1 MELEGLICVGQTI
14 LFAVEKFSFDG
25 GSAEFYHVCTDG
37 ASIDWMFMDDFD
49 YVAGVNRVGMCSVL
63 SDVRVVSFVLMDN
76 HVHFVLHGT
85 MPKCKDF
92 IIRYKKLTGKLI
104 SSRYRIKGR
113 MRALPTEIIRIDSHE
128 RLLATIAYLD
138 RNPMVA
144 GWRKMPDE
152 YLWGVGRFL
161 FRDMLSDP
169 TCRRLDSFSRRE
181 QNNLLGTHQLMP
193 QNWLVDG
200 KGMIDPRCFVDVD
213 FLEKLFRT
221 PGRYLYFLSKKLE
234 GEIDS
239 FISTGSRTFLQD
251 RDLRGIVMK
260 LSQEHFGEGDVN
272 LLSVNSRL
280 LLARKLRYDYASTVK
295 QISRMLHLD
304 VELLKGFV

>member
-1 MELEGLICVGQTI
+1 MELEGLICAGLTI

-37 ASIDWMFMDDFD
+37 ASLDWMFMDDFD
-49 YVAGVNRVGMCSVL
+49 YVAGVNRVGICSVL
-63 SDVRVVSFVLMDN
+63 SDVRVISFMLMDN
-76 HVHFVLHGT
+76 HVHFVLEGT
-85 MPKCKDF
+85 MPVCKNF

-104 SSRYRIKGR
+104 SGRYGEKGKLR
-113 MRALPTEIIRIDSHE
+113 DLPTEIIRIDTHE

-144 GWRKMPDE
+144 GWRKMPYE

-161 FRDMLSDP
+161 FRNIPTDP
-169 TCRRLDSFSRRE
+169 NCRRLDSFSRRD
-181 QNNLLGTHQLMP
+181 QNILLGTHRLMP
-193 QNWLVDG
+193 QEWLVDG
-200 KGMIDPRCFVDVD
+200 KGMIDPRCFVDVS

-234 GEIDS
+234 GEINGYLS
-239 FISTGSRTFLQD
+239 SGTRTFLQD
-251 RDLRGIVMK
+251 RDLRIIVGK
-260 LSQEHFGEGDVN
+260 LALMLFGEADIH
-272 LLSVNSRL
+272 LLSVKSRL
-280 LLARKLRYDYASTVK
+280 LLARRLRYDYASTVK

-304 VELLKGFV
+304 AELLKDFV